1 MENIN
6 AIKEIYKSFT
16 SYEKSELQQKRRI
29 YEKEEGIR
37 FLNLESYVNHLALE
51 VMNKEKSVQ
60 KGQSQIA

>member
-37 FLNLESYVNHLALE
+37 FLNLESYVNYLALE